1 MPDNAED
8 LNGAMR
14 AAVFLLSLGED
25 AAANVLKHMEPR
37 EVQSVGRAM
46 AELNTVSSD
55 NLSNVIQDFLQTL
68 STESAVGNNPA
79 SYVRSTLNR
88 ALGET
93 KGTRM
98 ANRILQGKDFKGM
111 DTLKWMD
118 AESVAMILKHEHPQI
133 CAIVLSAL
141 DGDHAAEVL
150 SFMPVEGIPDIMMR
164 VANLDQIHPKAL
176 AELDDLLQRQ
186 VVEASPVPPEK
197 VEGKRIA
204 ADIIGLLDSN
214 VEAEVLD
221 RITEE
226 DEVMGNEIRDLM
238 FIFDNLLALTDRHMQ
253 RLLQE
258 EEISPDK
265 LVIALKGASEEM
277 KTKITT
283 NMSSRAS
290 EALLEDLELKGPV
303 RLSEVED
310 VQKEI
315 IQVALRLST
324 DGEIALGGKG
334 GEEYV

>member
-1 MPDNAED
+1 MADNSEELD
-8 LNGAMR
+8 GAKR

-37 EVQSVGRAM
+37 EVQSVGQAM
-46 AELNTVSSD
+46 AELTAVSNESLTSVVGTFLE
-55 NLSNVIQDFLQTL
+55 NLSSGN
-68 STESAVGNNPA
+68 AVGSDPA
-79 SYVRSTLNR
+79 NYVRSTLNR

-93 KGTRM
+93 KGNRM

-118 AESVAMILKHEHPQI
+118 AESVALILKHEHPQI
-133 CAIVLSAL
+133 CAIVLSSL
-141 DGDHAAEVL
+141 DDNHAAEVL
-150 SFMPVEGIPDIMMR
+150 SFLPVEGIPDIMMR
-164 VANLDQIHPKAL
+164 IANLDQIHPAAL

-186 VVEASPVPPEK
+186 VVEAAPVQPAK
-197 VEGKRIA
+197 VEGMKIA
-204 ADIIGLLDSN
+204 AGIIGYLDSN

-226 DEVMGNEIRDLM
+226 DEEMGNNIRDLM
-238 FIFDNLLALTDRHMQ
+238 FIFDNLLSISDRDMQ

-258 EEISPDK
+258 VAVDK

-277 KTKITT
+277 KNKITS

-290 EALLEDLELKGPV
+290 EMLLEDLELKGPV

-315 IQVALRLST
+315 LQVAINLGA
-324 DGEIALGGKG
+324 DGTIVLGGKG
-334 GEEYV
+334 GDEYV

>member
-1 MPDNAED
+1 MADSSEELD
-8 LNGAMR
+8 GAKR

-37 EVQSVGRAM
+37 EVQSVGQAM
-46 AELNTVSSD
+46 AELTAVSNESLTSVVGTFLE
-55 NLSNVIQDFLQTL
+55 NLSSGN
-68 STESAVGNNPA
+68 AVGSDPA
-79 SYVRSTLNR
+79 NYVRSTLNR

-93 KGTRM
+93 KGNRM

-118 AESVAMILKHEHPQI
+118 AESVALILKHEHPQI
-133 CAIVLSAL
+133 CAIVLSSL
-141 DGDHAAEVL
+141 DDNHAAEVL
-150 SFMPVEGIPDIMMR
+150 SFLPVEGIPDIMMR
-164 VANLDQIHPKAL
+164 IANLDQIHPAAL

-186 VVEASPVPPEK
+186 VVEAAPVQPAK
-197 VEGKRIA
+197 VEGMKIA
-204 ADIIGLLDSN
+204 AGIIGYLDSN

-226 DEVMGNEIRDLM
+226 DEEMGNNIRDLM
-238 FIFDNLLALTDRHMQ
+238 FIFDNLLSISDRDMQ

-258 EEISPDK
+258 VAVDK

-277 KTKITT
+277 KNKITS

-290 EALLEDLELKGPV
+290 EMLLEDLELKGPV

-315 IQVALRLST
+315 LQVAINLGA
-324 DGEIALGGKG
+324 DGTIVLGGKG
-334 GEEYV
+334 GDEYV

>member
-1 MPDNAED
+1 MADNIEELD
-8 LNGAMR
+8 GAKR

-37 EVQSVGRAM
+37 EVQSVGQAM
-46 AELNTVSSD
+46 AELTTVSNESLTSVVGAFLE
-55 NLSNVIQDFLQTL
+55 NLNSGH
-68 STESAVGNNPA
+68 AVGSDPA
-79 SYVRSTLNR
+79 NYVRSTLNR

-93 KGTRM
+93 KGNRM

-118 AESVAMILKHEHPQI
+118 AESVALILKHEHPQI
-133 CAIVLSAL
+133 CAIVLSSL
-141 DGDHAAEVL
+141 DDNHAAEVL
-150 SFMPVEGIPDIMMR
+150 SFLPVEGIPDIMMR
-164 VANLDQIHPKAL
+164 IANLDEIHPAAL

-186 VVEASPVPPEK
+186 VIEAAPVQAAK
-197 VEGKRIA
+197 VEGMKIA
-204 ADIIGLLDSN
+204 AGIIGYLDSN

-226 DEVMGNEIRDLM
+226 NEEMGNNIRDLM
-238 FIFDNLLALTDRHMQ
+238 FIFDNLLSISDRDMQ
-253 RLLQE
+253 TLVQKLE
-258 EEISPDK
+258 NEK
-265 LVIALKGASEEM
+265 LVVALKGASEEM
-277 KTKITT
+277 KNKIIS

-290 EALLEDLELKGPV
+290 EMLLEDLELKGPV

-315 IQVALRLST
+315 LQVAINLAA
-324 DGEIALGGKG
+324 DGTIVLGGKG

>member
-1 MPDNAED
+1 MADDGEELD
-8 LNGAMR
+8 GAKR

-37 EVQSVGRAM
+37 EVQSVGQAM
-46 AELNTVSSD
+46 AELTAVSNESLTSVVGTFLE
-55 NLSNVIQDFLQTL
+55 NLSSGN
-68 STESAVGNNPA
+68 AVGSDPA
-79 SYVRSTLNR
+79 NYVRSTLNR

-93 KGTRM
+93 KGNRM

-118 AESVAMILKHEHPQI
+118 AESVALILKHEHPQI
-133 CAIVLSAL
+133 CAIVLSSL
-141 DGDHAAEVL
+141 DDNHAAEVL
-150 SFMPVEGIPDIMMR
+150 SFLPVEGIPDIMMR
-164 VANLDQIHPKAL
+164 IANLDQIHPAAL

-186 VVEASPVPPEK
+186 VVEAAPVQPAK
-197 VEGKRIA
+197 VEGMKIA
-204 ADIIGLLDSN
+204 AGIIGYLDSN

-226 DEVMGNEIRDLM
+226 DEEMGNNIRDLM
-238 FIFDNLLALTDRHMQ
+238 FIFDNLLSISDRDMQ

-258 EEISPDK
+258 VAVDK

-277 KTKITT
+277 KNKITS

-290 EALLEDLELKGPV
+290 EMLLEDLELKGPV

-315 IQVALRLST
+315 LQVAINLGA
-324 DGEIALGGKG
+324 DGTIVLGGKG
-334 GEEYV
+334 GDEYV

>member
-1 MPDNAED
+1 MADNIEELD
-8 LNGAMR
+8 GAKR

-37 EVQSVGRAM
+37 EVQSVGQAM
-46 AELNTVSSD
+46 AELTTVSNESLTSVVGAFLE
-55 NLSNVIQDFLQTL
+55 NLNSGH
-68 STESAVGNNPA
+68 AVGSDPA
-79 SYVRSTLNR
+79 NYVRSTLNR

-93 KGTRM
+93 KGNRM

-118 AESVAMILKHEHPQI
+118 AESVALILKHEHPQI
-133 CAIVLSAL
+133 CAIVLSSL
-141 DGDHAAEVL
+141 DDNHAAEVL
-150 SFMPVEGIPDIMMR
+150 SFLPVEGIPDIMMR
-164 VANLDQIHPKAL
+164 IANLDEIHPAAL

-186 VVEASPVPPEK
+186 VIEAAPVQAAK
-197 VEGKRIA
+197 VEGMKIA
-204 ADIIGLLDSN
+204 AGIIGYLDSN

-226 DEVMGNEIRDLM
+226 NEEMGNNIRDLM
-238 FIFDNLLALTDRHMQ
+238 FIFDNLLSISDRDMQ
-253 RLLQE
+253 TLVQKLE
-258 EEISPDK
+258 NEK
-265 LVIALKGASEEM
+265 LVVALKGASEEM
-277 KTKITT
+277 KNKIIS

-290 EALLEDLELKGPV
+290 EMLLEDLELKGPV

-315 IQVALRLST
+315 LQVAINLGA
-324 DGEIALGGKG
+324 DGTIVLGGKG

>member
-1 MPDNAED
+1 MADNSEELD
-8 LNGAMR
+8 GAKR

-37 EVQSVGRAM
+37 EVQSVGQAM
-46 AELNTVSSD
+46 AELTAVSNESLTSVVGTFLE
-55 NLSNVIQDFLQTL
+55 NLSSGN
-68 STESAVGNNPA
+68 AVGSDPA
-79 SYVRSTLNR
+79 NYVRSTLNR

-93 KGTRM
+93 KGNRM

-118 AESVAMILKHEHPQI
+118 AESVALILKHEHPQI
-133 CAIVLSAL
+133 CAIVLSSL
-141 DGDHAAEVL
+141 DDNHAAEVL
-150 SFMPVEGIPDIMMR
+150 SFLPVEGIPDIMMR
-164 VANLDQIHPKAL
+164 IANLDEIHPAAL

-186 VVEASPVPPEK
+186 VVEASPVQPAK
-197 VEGKRIA
+197 VEGMKIA
-204 ADIIGLLDSN
+204 AGIIGYLDSN

-226 DEVMGNEIRDLM
+226 DEEMGNNIRDLM
-238 FIFDNLLALTDRHMQ
+238 FIFDNLLSISDRDMQ

-258 EEISPDK
+258 VAVDK

-277 KTKITT
+277 KNKITS

-290 EALLEDLELKGPV
+290 EMLLEDLELKGPV

-315 IQVALRLST
+315 LQVAINLGA
-324 DGEIALGGKG
+324 DGTIVLGGKG
-334 GEEYV
+334 GDEYV

>member
-1 MPDNAED
+1 MADSSEELD
-8 LNGAMR
+8 GAKR

-37 EVQSVGRAM
+37 EVQSVGQAM
-46 AELNTVSSD
+46 AELTAVSNESLTSVVGSFLENLNTG
-55 NLSNVIQDFLQTL
+55 N
-68 STESAVGNNPA
+68 AVGADPA
-79 SYVRSTLNR
+79 NYVRSTLNR

-93 KGTRM
+93 KGNRM

-118 AESVAMILKHEHPQI
+118 AESVGLILKHEHPQI
-133 CAIVLSAL
+133 CAIVLSSL
-141 DGDHAAEVL
+141 DDNHAAEVL
-150 SFMPVEGIPDIMMR
+150 SFLPVEGIPDIMMR
-164 VANLDQIHPKAL
+164 IANLDEIHPAAL

-186 VVEASPVPPEK
+186 VIEAAPVQPAK
-197 VEGKRIA
+197 VEGMKIA
-204 ADIIGLLDSN
+204 AGIIGYLDSN

-226 DEVMGNEIRDLM
+226 DEDMGNNIRDLM
-238 FIFDNLLALTDRHMQ
+238 FIFDNLLSISDRDMQ

-258 EEISPDK
+258 AASDK

-277 KTKITT
+277 KTKIIS

-290 EALLEDLELKGPV
+290 EMLLEDLELKGPV

-315 IQVALRLST
+315 LQIAINLAA
-324 DGEIALGGKG
+324 DGTIVLGGKG
-334 GEEYV
+334 DDEYV

>member
-1 MPDNAED
+1 MADNSEELD
-8 LNGAMR
+8 GAKR

-37 EVQSVGRAM
+37 EVQSVGQAM
-46 AELNTVSSD
+46 AELTAVSNESLTSVVGTFLE
-55 NLSNVIQDFLQTL
+55 NLSSGN
-68 STESAVGNNPA
+68 AVGSDPA
-79 SYVRSTLNR
+79 NYVRSTLNR

-93 KGTRM
+93 KGNRM
-98 ANRILQGKDFKGM
+98 ANRILQGTDFKGM

-118 AESVAMILKHEHPQI
+118 AESVALILKHEHPQI
-133 CAIVLSAL
+133 CAIVLSSL
-141 DGDHAAEVL
+141 DDNHAAEVL
-150 SFMPVEGIPDIMMR
+150 SFLPVEGIPDIMMR
-164 VANLDQIHPKAL
+164 IANLDQIHPAAL

-186 VVEASPVPPEK
+186 VVEAAPVQPAK
-197 VEGKRIA
+197 VEGMKIA
-204 ADIIGLLDSN
+204 AGIIGYLDSN

-226 DEVMGNEIRDLM
+226 DEEMGNNIRDLM
-238 FIFDNLLALTDRHMQ
+238 FIFDNLLSISDRDMQ

-258 EEISPDK
+258 VAVDK

-277 KTKITT
+277 KNKITS

-290 EALLEDLELKGPV
+290 EMLLEDLELKGPV

-315 IQVALRLST
+315 LQVAINLGA
-324 DGEIALGGKG
+324 DGTIVLGGKG
-334 GEEYV
+334 GDEYV

>member
-1 MPDNAED
+1 MADNSEELD
-8 LNGAMR
+8 GAKR

-37 EVQSVGRAM
+37 EVQSVGQAM
-46 AELNTVSSD
+46 AELTAVSNESLTSVVGTFLE
-55 NLSNVIQDFLQTL
+55 NLRSGN
-68 STESAVGNNPA
+68 AVGSDPA
-79 SYVRSTLNR
+79 NYVRSTLNR

-93 KGTRM
+93 KGNRM

-118 AESVAMILKHEHPQI
+118 AESVALILKHEHPQI
-133 CAIVLSAL
+133 CAIVLSSL
-141 DGDHAAEVL
+141 DDNHAAEVL
-150 SFMPVEGIPDIMMR
+150 SFLPVEGIPDIMMR
-164 VANLDQIHPKAL
+164 IANLDEIHPAAL

-186 VVEASPVPPEK
+186 VVEASPVQPAK
-197 VEGKRIA
+197 VEGMKIA
-204 ADIIGLLDSN
+204 AGIIGYLDSN

-226 DEVMGNEIRDLM
+226 DEEMGNNIRDLM
-238 FIFDNLLALTDRHMQ
+238 FIFDNLLSISDRDMQ

-258 EEISPDK
+258 VAVDK

-277 KTKITT
+277 KNKITS

-290 EALLEDLELKGPV
+290 EMLLEDLELKGPV

-315 IQVALRLST
+315 LQVAINLGA
-324 DGEIALGGKG
+324 DGTIVLGGKG
-334 GEEYV
+334 GDEYV

>member
-1 MPDNAED
+1 MADNSEELD
-8 LNGAMR
+8 GAKR

-37 EVQSVGRAM
+37 EVQSVGQAM
-46 AELNTVSSD
+46 AELTAVSNESLTSVVGTFLES
-55 NLSNVIQDFLQTL
+55 LSSGN
-68 STESAVGNNPA
+68 AVGSDPA
-79 SYVRSTLNR
+79 NYVRSTLNR

-93 KGTRM
+93 KGNRM

-118 AESVAMILKHEHPQI
+118 AESVALILKHEHPQI
-133 CAIVLSAL
+133 CAIVLSSL
-141 DGDHAAEVL
+141 DDNHAAEVL
-150 SFMPVEGIPDIMMR
+150 SFLPVEGIPDIMMR
-164 VANLDQIHPKAL
+164 IANLDQIHPAAL

-186 VVEASPVPPEK
+186 VVEAAPVQPAK
-197 VEGKRIA
+197 VEGMKIA
-204 ADIIGLLDSN
+204 AGIIGYLDSN

-226 DEVMGNEIRDLM
+226 DEEMGNNIRDLM
-238 FIFDNLLALTDRHMQ
+238 FIFDNLLSISDRDMQ

-258 EEISPDK
+258 VAVDK

-277 KTKITT
+277 KNKITS

-290 EALLEDLELKGPV
+290 EMLLEDLELKGPV

-315 IQVALRLST
+315 LQVAINLGA
-324 DGEIALGGKG
+324 DGTIVLGGKG
-334 GEEYV
+334 GDEYV

>member
-1 MPDNAED
+1 MADSSEELD
-8 LNGAMR
+8 GAKR

-37 EVQSVGRAM
+37 EVQSVGQAM
-46 AELNTVSSD
+46 AELTAVSNESLTSVVGTFLE
-55 NLSNVIQDFLQTL
+55 NLSTGN
-68 STESAVGNNPA
+68 AVGSDPA
-79 SYVRSTLNR
+79 NYVRSTLNR

-93 KGTRM
+93 KGNRM

-118 AESVAMILKHEHPQI
+118 AESVGRILKHEHPQI
-133 CAIVLSAL
+133 CAIVLSSL
-141 DGDHAAEVL
+141 DDNHAAEVL
-150 SFMPVEGIPDIMMR
+150 SFLPVEGIPDIMMR
-164 VANLDQIHPKAL
+164 IANLDEIHPAAL

-186 VVEASPVPPEK
+186 VVEAAPVQPAK
-197 VEGKRIA
+197 VEGMKIA
-204 ADIIGLLDSN
+204 AGIIGYLDSN

-226 DEVMGNEIRDLM
+226 DEDMGNNIRDLM
-238 FIFDNLLALTDRHMQ
+238 FIFDNLLSISDRDMQ

-258 EEISPDK
+258 AASDK

-277 KTKITT
+277 KTKIIS

-290 EALLEDLELKGPV
+290 EMLLEDLELKGPV

-315 IQVALRLST
+315 LQIAINLAA
-324 DGEIALGGKG
+324 DGTIVLGGKG
-334 GEEYV
+334 GDEYV